1 MRGLEKGMVDGQ
13 VPTASTHRRRRI
25 SLIWIVPV
33 ITALIA
39 GWLAWDTFSKRGPTI
54 TVSFNT
60 AEGLQAGQSQLK
72 YRDVTMGT
80 VKGIK
85 IAPDL
90 SKVLVT
96 IETVREAKPL
106 LTDKTIFWVVKP
118 QLFAGN
124 VQGLDTLL
132 SGSYVGMLPSTAEG
146 KAQHHFVGKEDPP
159 ILQTATAG
167 TTFHLRTKR
176 LGSLSLG
183 SPIFFRDLT
192 VGTVL
197 GWDQSDLLN
206 GVTISAFVR
215 APFDKYV
222 REDSLFWNASG
233 VSLKFSSGG
242 VRVQVESMRA
252 LLIGGIAFDT
262 PAESTGPAVTADHRF
277 PLYANAD
284 AAASAG
290 FGRHMEFVSYFTG
303 SVAGLD
309 PGAEVIF
316 HGLKIGEVT
325 EVGLVYDPKS
335 DSIKVPVH
343 FRVEAARIANIAP
356 VQGVPPGLIAM
367 EMVRRGLRATLQT
380 PNLLLGAKVVALVL
394 MPDAPKAELSRDG
407 DTFVLPSDEGG
418 GFDSITRGA
427 SELLSKINRIDFDAI
442 GASIAGAAKGLDATI
457 NGPELKQTLASL
469 DATMA
474 DLKDL
479 AHKLDADAG
488 PALKRLPAISVQLQE
503 SLTRISRLA
512 GSLNTGYG
520 GDSRFNRDMN
530 RLMLQLTDTARSLR
544 TLTDLL
550 SRNPE
555 ALIQGRT
562 DKGK

>member
-1 MRGLEKGMVDGQ
+1 MVDGQ
-13 VPTASTHRRRRI
+13 VSTAGTHRRRRI
-25 SLIWIVPV
+25 SLIWLVPL

-54 TVSFNT
+54 TISFNT

-72 YRDVTMGT
+72 FRDVTMGT
-80 VKGIK
+80 VKGIR

-96 IETVREAKPL
+96 VETVREAAPL
-106 LTDKTIFWVVKP
+106 LTDKTVFWVVKP

-132 SGSYVGMLPSTAEG
+132 SGSYIGMLPSTKEG
-146 KAQHHFVGKEDPP
+146 KAQREFVGSEDPP
-159 ILQTATAG
+159 ILQTATPG
-167 TTFHLRTKR
+167 TTFQLRTKR

-183 SPIFFRDLT
+183 SPIFFRDLA

-197 GWDQSDLLN
+197 GWDQSDLVN
-206 GVTISAFVR
+206 GVTVSAFVR

-222 REDSLFWNASG
+222 HEDSLFWNASG
-233 VSLKFSSGG
+233 MSLKFASGG
-242 VRVQVESMRA
+242 IRVQIESMRA
-252 LLIGGIAFDT
+252 LLLGGIAFDT
-262 PAESTGPAVTADHRF
+262 PGDSKAAVAAADHRF
-277 PLYANAD
+277 PLYASAD
-284 AAASAG
+284 AAQSAG
-290 FGRHMEFVSYFTG
+290 FGRHMAFVSYFTG

-309 PGAEVIF
+309 PGAEVTF

-325 EVGLVYDPKS
+325 DVDLVYDPKS
-335 DSIKVPVH
+335 DKIKVPVH
-343 FRVEAARIANIAP
+343 FRIEAARIANIAP
-356 VQGVPPGLIAM
+356 VQGIQPGVLAA
-367 EMVRRGLRATLQT
+367 EMVKRGLRATLQT
-380 PNLLLGAKVVALVL
+380 PNMLTGSKVVALVL
-394 MPDAPKAELSRDG
+394 MPEAPAAEMTREG
-407 DTFVLPSDEGG
+407 ETFVLPSDEGG
-418 GFDSITRGA
+418 GFDSIMRGA
-427 SELLSKINRIDFDAI
+427 SELMSKINRIDFDAI
-442 GASIAGAAKGLDATI
+442 GANIASATKGLDSAI

-469 DATMA
+469 NSAML

-479 AHKLDADAG
+479 ARKLDADAG
-488 PALKRLPAISVQLQE
+488 PALKRLPEISAQLQDG
-503 SLTRISRLA
+503 LTKISRLA

-520 GDSRFNRDMN
+520 DDSRFNRDLN
-530 RLMLQLTDTARSLR
+530 RLTVQLSDTARSVR

-555 ALIQGRT
+555 ALIQGRS

>member
-1 MRGLEKGMVDGQ
+1 MVDGQ

-25 SLIWIVPV
+25 SLIWLVPL

-54 TVSFNT
+54 TISFNT

-72 YRDVTMGT
+72 FRDVTMGT
-80 VKGIK
+80 VKGIR

-90 SKVLVT
+90 SKVLITV
-96 IETVREAKPL
+96 ETVREAAPL

-132 SGSYVGMLPSTAEG
+132 SGSYIGMLPSTAEG
-146 KAQHHFVGKEDPP
+146 KAQREFVGSEDPP
-159 ILQTATAG
+159 ILQTATPG
-167 TTFHLRTKR
+167 TTFLLHTKR

-197 GWDQSDLLN
+197 GWDQSNLNN

-233 VSLKFSSGG
+233 MSLKFASGG
-242 VRVQVESMRA
+242 VRVQIESMKA
-252 LLIGGIAFDT
+252 LLLGGIAFDT
-262 PAESTGPAVTADHRF
+262 PPDSKAPLAKADQRF
-277 PLYANAD
+277 PLYANTD
-284 AAASAG
+284 AATSAG

-309 PGAEVIF
+309 PGAEVTF

-325 EVGLVYDPKS
+325 DVDLVYDPKS
-335 DSIKVPVH
+335 DKIRVPVH
-343 FRVEAARIANIAP
+343 FRIEAARIANIAP
-356 VQGVPPGLIAM
+356 IQGIQPGVLAG
-367 EMVRRGLRATLQT
+367 EMVKRGLRATLQT
-380 PNLLLGAKVVALVL
+380 PNMLTGSKVVALVL
-394 MPDAPKAELSRDG
+394 MPEAPPAEMTREG
-407 DTFVLPSDEGG
+407 NTFVLPSDEGG
-418 GFDSITRGA
+418 GFDSIMRGA
-427 SELLSKINRIDFDAI
+427 SDLLSKINRIDFDAI
-442 GASIAGAAKGLDATI
+442 GANIARATKGLDTAI
-457 NGPELKQTLASL
+457 NGPELKQTLTSVSA
-469 DATMA
+469 AMA

-479 AHKLDADAG
+479 AHKLDTDAG
-488 PALKRLPAISVQLQE
+488 PALKRLPEISAQLQDG
-503 SLTRISRLA
+503 LTKISRLA

-520 GDSRFNRDMN
+520 DDSRFNRDLG
-530 RLMLQLTDTARSLR
+530 RLVVQLNDTARSLR
-544 TLTDLL
+544 TLTDML

-555 ALIQGRT
+555 ALIQGRP

>member
-1 MRGLEKGMVDGQ
+1 MNESQ
-13 VPTASTHRRRRI
+13 APTASTHRRRRI

-33 ITALIA
+33 LTALIA

-54 TVSFNT
+54 TISFNT

-80 VKGIK
+80 VKSIR

-90 SKVLVT
+90 SRVLITV
-96 IETVREAKPL
+96 ETVREAASL

-132 SGSYVGMLPSTAEG
+132 SGSYIGMMPSTEKG
-146 KAQHHFVGKEDPP
+146 ESKHEFVGKEDPP
-159 ILQTATAG
+159 ILQTAIPG
-167 TTFHLRTKR
+167 TTFLLHTKR

-197 GWDQSDLLN
+197 GWDQSDLLK
-206 GVTISAFVR
+206 GVTVSAFVR

-222 REDSLFWNASG
+222 HEDSLFWNASG
-233 VSLKFSSGG
+233 VALKFASGG
-242 VRVQVESMRA
+242 VRVEIESMRA
-252 LLIGGIAFDT
+252 LLLGGIAFDT
-262 PAESTGPAVTADHRF
+262 PADSKAPLAKANEQFS
-277 PLYANAD
+277 LYANKD
-284 AAASAG
+284 AATSAG

-303 SVAGLD
+303 SVAGLEA
-309 PGAEVIF
+309 GADVTF
-316 HGLKIGEVT
+316 HGLQIGEVT
-325 EVGLVYDPKS
+325 EVGLVYDPKA
-335 DSIKVPVH
+335 DRVKVPVH
-343 FRVEAARIANIAP
+343 FRLEAARIANIAT
-356 VQGVPPGLIAM
+356 VQGVTPGLIAA
-367 EMVRRGLRATLQT
+367 EMVKRGLRATLQT
-380 PNLLLGAKVVALVL
+380 PNILTGQKVVALVV
-394 MPDAPKAELSRDG
+394 MPDAPPAELTRQG
-407 DTFVLPSDEGG
+407 DVFVLPSDEGG

-427 SELLSKINRIDFDAI
+427 SELLAKINRIDFDAI
-442 GASIAGAAKGLDATI
+442 GASLARTAKGLDSTI

-469 DATMA
+469 NSTMA

-479 AHKLDADAG
+479 ARKLDTDAG
-488 PALKRLPAISVQLQE
+488 PALKRLPEISAQLQDA
-503 SLTRISRLA
+503 LTRISRLA

-520 GDSRFNRDMN
+520 DDSRFSRDVN
-530 RLMLQLTDTARSLR
+530 RLMVQLTDTARSLR
-544 TLTDLL
+544 SLTDLL

-555 ALIQGRT
+555 ALITGRP

>member
-1 MRGLEKGMVDGQ
+1 MVDGQ
-13 VPTASTHRRRRI
+13 VPTASAHRRRRI
-25 SLIWIVPV
+25 SLIWLVPLV
-33 ITALIA
+33 TALIA

-54 TVSFNT
+54 TISFNT

-80 VKGIK
+80 VKGIR

-90 SKVLVT
+90 SKVLIT
-96 IETVREAKPL
+96 IETVREAAPL
-106 LTDKTIFWVVKP
+106 LTDKTVFWVVKP

-132 SGSYVGMLPSTAEG
+132 SGSYIGMLPSTAEG
-146 KAQHHFVGKEDPP
+146 KAQRDFVGSEDPP
-159 ILQTATAG
+159 ILQTATPG
-167 TTFHLRTKR
+167 TTFQLRTKR

-197 GWDQSDLLN
+197 GWDQSDLVN
-206 GVTISAFVR
+206 GVTVSAFVR

-222 REDSLFWNASG
+222 REDALFWNASG
-233 VSLKFSSGG
+233 MSLKFASGG
-242 VRVQVESMRA
+242 IRVQIESMRA
-252 LLIGGIAFDT
+252 LLLGGIAFDT
-262 PAESTGPAVTADHRF
+262 PADSKAPVATADHRF
-277 PLYANAD
+277 PLYASAD
-284 AAASAG
+284 AAQSAG
-290 FGRHMEFVSYFTG
+290 FGRHMAFVSYFTG

-309 PGAEVIF
+309 PGAEVTF

-325 EVGLVYDPKS
+325 DVDLVYDPKS
-335 DSIKVPVH
+335 DKIRVPVH
-343 FRVEAARIANIAP
+343 FRIEAARIANIAP
-356 VQGVPPGLIAM
+356 VQGIAPGVLAG
-367 EMVRRGLRATLQT
+367 EMVKRGLRATLQT
-380 PNLLLGAKVVALVL
+380 PNMLTGSKIVALVL
-394 MPDAPKAELSRDG
+394 LPEAPAAQMTTEG

-418 GFDSITRGA
+418 GFDSIMRGA
-427 SELLSKINRIDFDAI
+427 SELMSKINRIDFDAI
-442 GASIAGAAKGLDATI
+442 GANIASATKGLDSAI

-469 DATMA
+469 NSAML

-479 AHKLDADAG
+479 ARKLDADAG
-488 PALKRLPAISVQLQE
+488 PALKRLPEISAQLQDG
-503 SLTRISRLA
+503 LTKISRLA

-520 GDSRFNRDMN
+520 DDSRFNRDLN
-530 RLMLQLTDTARSLR
+530 RLTVQLSDTARSVR

-555 ALIQGRT
+555 ALIQGRS

>member
-1 MRGLEKGMVDGQ
+1 MADGQ
-13 VPTASTHRRRRI
+13 APTASTHRRRRI

-33 ITALIA
+33 LTALIA
-39 GWLAWDTFSKRGPTI
+39 GWLAWDSFSKRGPTI
-54 TVSFNT
+54 TISFNT

-72 YRDVTMGT
+72 YRDVTLGT
-80 VKGIK
+80 VKSIR

-90 SKVLVT
+90 AKVLITV
-96 IETVREAKPL
+96 ETVREAAPL

-132 SGSYVGMLPSTAEG
+132 SGSYIGMLPSTEEG
-146 KAQHHFVGKEDPP
+146 KSQHHFVGKEDPP
-159 ILQTATAG
+159 ILQTAIPG

-206 GVTISAFVR
+206 GVTVHAFVR

-222 REDSLFWNASG
+222 RTDSLFWNASG
-233 VSLKFSSGG
+233 VSLKLASGG
-242 VRVQVESMRA
+242 VRVEIESMRA
-252 LLIGGIAFDT
+252 LLLGGIAFDT
-262 PAESTGPAVTADHRF
+262 SVDSKAPVAKADSQF
-277 PLYANAD
+277 PLYANKD
-284 AAASAG
+284 AATSAG
-290 FGRHMEFVSYFTG
+290 FGKHMEFMTYFAG
-303 SVAGLD
+303 SVAGLEA
-309 PGAEVIF
+309 GADVTF

-325 EVGLVYDPKS
+325 DVELVYDRKA
-335 DSIKVPVH
+335 DRVHVPVH
-343 FRVEAARIANIAP
+343 FRVEADRIANIAP
-356 VQGVPPGLIAM
+356 VLGLPTGTIAT

-380 PNLLLGAKVVALVL
+380 PNIITGQKVVALVV
-394 MPDAPKAELSRDG
+394 MPDAPPAELGRQG
-407 DTFVLPSDEGG
+407 DLFILPSDEGG

-442 GASIAGAAKGLDATI
+442 GASLTRTAKGLDSVV
-457 NGPELKQTLASL
+457 NGPELKQTLVSL
-469 DATMA
+469 NSTMA

-479 AHKLDADAG
+479 ARKLDTDAG
-488 PALKRLPAISVQLQE
+488 PALKRLPEISAQLQDA
-503 SLTRISRLA
+503 LTRISRLA

-520 GDSRFNRDMN
+520 DDSRFSRDVN
-530 RLMLQLTDTARSLR
+530 RLMVQLTDTARSLR
-544 TLTDLL
+544 SLTDLL

-555 ALIQGRT
+555 ALITGRP

>member
-1 MRGLEKGMVDGQ
+1 MVEGQ

-25 SLIWIVPV
+25 SLIWLVPLV
-33 ITALIA
+33 TALIA

-54 TVSFNT
+54 VVSFDT

-72 YRDVTMGT
+72 FRDVTMGT
-80 VKGIK
+80 VKAIK
-85 IAPDL
+85 VAPDL

-96 IETVREAKPL
+96 VETVREAAPL

-132 SGSYVGMLPSTAEG
+132 SGSYVGMLPSTEQG
-146 KAQHHFVGKEDPP
+146 KAQREFVGKEDPP
-159 ILQTATAG
+159 ILQTATPG
-167 TTFHLRTKR
+167 TTFRLHTKR

-197 GWDQSDLLN
+197 GWDQSNLN
-206 GVTISAFVR
+206 DGVTVSAFVR

-222 REDSLFWNASG
+222 HEDSLFWNASG
-233 VSLKFSSGG
+233 VSLKFQSGG
-242 VRVQVESMRA
+242 VRFQVESMKA
-252 LLIGGIAFDT
+252 LLLGGVAFDT
-262 PAESTGPAVTADHRF
+262 PVDSKAPVAKAENRF

-284 AAASAG
+284 AATSAG
-290 FGRHMEFVSYFTG
+290 FGRHMQFVSYFTG
-303 SVAGLD
+303 S
-309 PGAEVIF
+309 
-316 HGLKIGEVT
+316 VT
-325 EVGLVYDPKS
+325 EVGLVYDPKT
-335 DSIKVPVH
+335 DKIRVPVH
-343 FRVEAARIANIAP
+343 FRVEALRIANVAP
-356 VQGVPPGLIAM
+356 MQGIPPGVIAT

-380 PNLLLGAKVVALVL
+380 PNILTGSKVVALVL
-394 MPDAPKAELSRDG
+394 MPEAPKAEMTRDG
-407 DTFVLPSDEGG
+407 EAFVLPSDEGG

-442 GASIAGAAKGLDATI
+442 GANIASAAKGLDATI

-469 DATMA
+469 NATMA
-474 DLKDL
+474 DVKDI
-479 AHKLDADAG
+479 AHKLDTDAG
-488 PALKRLPAISVQLQE
+488 PALKRLPEISVQLQE

-520 GDSRFNRDMN
+520 DDSRFYRDMS
-530 RLMLQLTDTARSLR
+530 RLMVQLNDTARSLR
-544 TLTDLL
+544 TLTDML

-555 ALIQGRT
+555 ALIQGRS

>member
-1 MRGLEKGMVDGQ
+1 MVDGQ
-13 VPTASTHRRRRI
+13 VPTAGTHRRRRI
-25 SLIWIVPV
+25 SLIWLVPLV
-33 ITALIA
+33 TALIA

-54 TVSFNT
+54 TISFNT

-72 YRDVTMGT
+72 FRDVTMGT
-80 VKGIK
+80 VRSIR

-96 IETVREAKPL
+96 VETVREATPL
-106 LTDKTIFWVVKP
+106 LTDKTVFWVVKP

-132 SGSYVGMLPSTAEG
+132 SGSYIGMLPSTTEG
-146 KAQHHFVGKEDPP
+146 QARREFVGSEDPP
-159 ILQTATAG
+159 ILQTAVPG
-167 TTFHLRTKR
+167 TTFQLRTKR

-197 GWDQSDLLN
+197 GWDQSDLVN
-206 GVTISAFVR
+206 GVTVSAFVR

-233 VSLKFSSGG
+233 MSLKFASGG
-242 VRVQVESMRA
+242 VRVQIESMRA
-252 LLIGGIAFDT
+252 LLLGGIAFDT
-262 PAESTGPAVTADHRF
+262 PADSKAPVATAERRF

-284 AAASAG
+284 AAQSAG
-290 FGRHMEFVSYFTG
+290 YGRHMEFVTYFTG

-309 PGAEVIF
+309 PGAEVTF

-325 EVGLVYDPKS
+325 DVDLVYDPKT
-335 DSIKVPVH
+335 DKIRVPVH
-343 FRVEAARIANIAP
+343 FRIEAARIANIAP
-356 VQGVPPGLIAM
+356 MQGIPPGVLAA
-367 EMVRRGLRATLQT
+367 EMVKRGLRATLQT
-380 PNLLLGAKVVALVL
+380 PNMLTGSKVVALVL
-394 MPDAPKAELSRDG
+394 MPQAPAAEMTREG
-407 DTFVLPSDEGG
+407 NVFVLPSDEGG
-418 GFDSITRGA
+418 GFDSIMRGA
-427 SELLSKINRIDFDAI
+427 SDLLSKINRIDFDAI
-442 GASIAGAAKGLDATI
+442 GTSIASAAKGLDTTI

-469 DATMA
+469 NSAMA
-474 DLKDL
+474 DLKDI
-479 AHKLDADAG
+479 AHRLDTDAG
-488 PALKRLPAISVQLQE
+488 PALKRLPEISVQLQDG
-503 SLTRISRLA
+503 LTKISRLA
-512 GSLNTGYG
+512 GSLNAGYG
-520 GDSRFNRDMN
+520 DDSRFNRDLS
-530 RLMLQLTDTARSLR
+530 RLVVQLNDTARSLR

-555 ALIQGRT
+555 ALIRGRT

>member
-1 MRGLEKGMVDGQ
+1 MVDGQ

-80 VKGIK
+80 VKGIR

-96 IETVREAKPL
+96 IETIREAAPL

-118 QLFAGN
+118 QLFAGS

-132 SGSYVGMLPSTAEG
+132 SGSYIGMIPSTEKG
-146 KAQHHFVGKEDPP
+146 KAQHDFVGKEDPP
-159 ILQTATAG
+159 ILQTATPG

-183 SPIFFRDLT
+183 SPIFFRDLN

-206 GVTISAFVR
+206 GVTVSAFVR

-222 REDSLFWNASG
+222 HEDSLFWNASG
-233 VSLKFSSGG
+233 VSLKFSSSG
-242 VRVQVESMRA
+242 VRLQVESIRA
-252 LLIGGIAFDT
+252 LLLGGIAFDT
-262 PAESTGPAVTADHRF
+262 PADSKAAVAGADRRF
-277 PLYANAD
+277 GLYDNAD

-325 EVGLVYDPKS
+325 EVGLVFDPKR
-335 DSIKVPVH
+335 DRIMVPVH
-343 FRVEAARIANIAP
+343 FRIEAARIANIAS
-356 VQGVPPGLIAM
+356 VQGAPTGTIAA
-367 EMVRRGLRATLQT
+367 EMVQRGLRATLET
-380 PNLLLGAKVVALVL
+380 PNLLLGAKVVSLVF
-394 MPDAPKAELSRDG
+394 MPEAPKAELSREG
-407 DTFVLPSDEGG
+407 DIFVLPSEEGG

-427 SELLSKINRIDFDAI
+427 SELLSKINRIDFDSI
-442 GASIAGAAKGLDATI
+442 GASIARSAKGLDSVI
-457 NGPELKQTLASL
+457 NGPELKQTLASIN
-469 DATMA
+469 AAMA
-474 DLKDL
+474 DLKDV
-479 AHKLDADAG
+479 AHKLDTDAG
-488 PALKRLPAISVQLQE
+488 PALKRLPEISLQLQDG
-503 SLTRISRLA
+503 LTRISRLA

-520 GDSRFNRDMN
+520 DDSRFNRDLN
-530 RLMLQLTDTARSLR
+530 RLTVQLTDTARSVR

-555 ALIQGRT
+555 ALIQGRP

>member
-1 MRGLEKGMVDGQ
+1 MVEGQ

-25 SLIWIVPV
+25 SLIWLVPLV
-33 ITALIA
+33 TALIA

-54 TVSFNT
+54 TVSFDT

-72 YRDVTMGT
+72 FRDVTMGT

-85 IAPDL
+85 VAPDL

-96 IETVREAKPL
+96 IETVREATPL

-146 KAQHHFVGKEDPP
+146 KPQREFVGKEDPP
-159 ILQTATAG
+159 ILQTAIPG
-167 TTFHLRTKR
+167 TTFRLHTKR

-197 GWDQSDLLN
+197 GWDQSNLN
-206 GVTISAFVR
+206 DGVTVSAFVR

-222 REDSLFWNASG
+222 HDDSLFWNASG
-233 VSLKFSSGG
+233 VSLKFQSGG
-242 VRVQVESMRA
+242 IRVQVESMKA
-252 LLIGGIAFDT
+252 LLLGGIAFDT
-262 PAESTGPAVTADHRF
+262 PVDSKAPLAKAEQRF

-284 AAASAG
+284 AATSAG
-290 FGRHMEFVSYFTG
+290 FGRHMQFVSYFTG

-309 PGAEVIF
+309 PGAEVTF
-316 HGLKIGEVT
+316 HGIKIGEVT
-325 EVGLVYDPKS
+325 DVGLVYDPKS
-335 DSIKVPVH
+335 DRIRVPVR
-343 FRVEAARIANIAP
+343 FRVEAQRIANIAS
-356 VQGVPPGLIAM
+356 VQGVPPALIAG
-367 EMVRRGLRATLQT
+367 EMVRRGLRVTLQT
-380 PNLLLGAKVVALVL
+380 PNMLTGSKVVALVL
-394 MPDAPKAELSRDG
+394 MPEAPKAEMMRDG
-407 DTFVLPSDEGG
+407 EAFVLPSDESG

-427 SELLSKINRIDFDAI
+427 GELLSKINRIDFDAI
-442 GASIAGAAKGLDATI
+442 GASIASAAKGLDTTI

-469 DATMA
+469 NATMA
-474 DLKDL
+474 DLKDI
-479 AHKLDADAG
+479 AHKLDTDAG
-488 PALKRLPAISVQLQE
+488 PALKRLPEISVQLQE

-520 GDSRFNRDMN
+520 DDSRFYRDMS
-530 RLMLQLTDTARSLR
+530 RLMVQLNDTARSLR

-555 ALIQGRT
+555 ALIKGRT
-562 DKGK
+562 DKGN

>member
-1 MRGLEKGMVDGQ
+1 MVDGQ

-25 SLIWIVPV
+25 SLIWLVPLL
-33 ITALIA
+33 TALIA

-54 TVSFNT
+54 TISFNS

-72 YRDVTMGT
+72 FRDVTMGT
-80 VKGIK
+80 VKSIR

-96 IETVREAKPL
+96 VETIREAAPL
-106 LTDKTIFWVVKP
+106 LTEKTIFWVVKP

-132 SGSYVGMLPSTAEG
+132 SGSYIGMLPSTAEA
-146 KAQHHFVGKEDPP
+146 KAQREFVGNEDPP
-159 ILQTATAG
+159 ILQTAIPG

-197 GWDQSDLLN
+197 GWDQSDLVN
-206 GVTISAFVR
+206 GVTVSAFVR

-233 VSLKFSSGG
+233 MSLKFASGG
-242 VRVQVESMRA
+242 VRVQIESMRA
-252 LLIGGIAFDT
+252 LLLGGIAFDT
-262 PAESTGPAVTADHRF
+262 PADSKAPVAKADEKF

-284 AAASAG
+284 AAQSAG
-290 FGRHMEFVSYFTG
+290 FGRHMELVTYFTG

-309 PGAEVIF
+309 TGAEVTF

-325 EVGLVYDPKS
+325 NVDLVYDRKS

-343 FRVEAARIANIAP
+343 FRVEGARISNIAS
-356 VQGVPPGLIAM
+356 VQGIPPAVIVG
-367 EMVRRGLRATLQT
+367 EMVKRGMRATLQT
-380 PNLLLGAKVVALVL
+380 PNILTGAKVVALVL
-394 MPDAPKAELSRDG
+394 LPEAPAAQLTREG

-418 GFDSITRGA
+418 GFDSIMRGA
-427 SELLSKINRIDFDAI
+427 SELMSKINRIDFDAI
-442 GASIAGAAKGLDATI
+442 GANIASATKGLDNAI

-469 DATMA
+469 NSAMA

-479 AHKLDADAG
+479 ARKLDTDAG
-488 PALKRLPAISVQLQE
+488 PALKRLPEISAQLQDG
-503 SLTRISRLA
+503 LAKISRLA

-520 GDSRFNRDMN
+520 DDSRFNRDLT
-530 RLMLQLTDTARSLR
+530 RLVAQLSDTARSLR
-544 TLTDLL
+544 TLTDML

-555 ALIQGRT
+555 ALIQGRP

>member
-1 MRGLEKGMVDGQ
+1 MVEGQ

-25 SLIWIVPV
+25 SLVWLVPLV
-33 ITALIA
+33 TALIA

-54 TVSFNT
+54 TVSFDT

-72 YRDVTMGT
+72 FRDVTMGT
-80 VKGIK
+80 VQSIK
-85 IAPDL
+85 VAPDL
-90 SKVLVT
+90 SKVLVK
-96 IETVREAKPL
+96 IETVREAAPL

-146 KAQHHFVGKEDPP
+146 KAQREFVGKEDPP
-159 ILQTATAG
+159 ILQTATPG
-167 TTFHLRTKR
+167 TTFQLHTKR

-183 SPIFFRDLT
+183 SPIFFRDLA

-197 GWDQSDLLN
+197 GWDQSNLN
-206 GVTISAFVR
+206 AGVTVSAFVR
-215 APFDKYV
+215 APFDRYV
-222 REDSLFWNASG
+222 HEDSLFWNASG
-233 VSLKFSSGG
+233 LSLKFQSGG
-242 VRVQVESMRA
+242 VRVQVESMKA
-252 LLIGGIAFDT
+252 LLLGGIAFDT
-262 PAESTGPAVTADHRF
+262 PVDSKTPVAKADQRF

-284 AAASAG
+284 AATSAG

-309 PGAEVIF
+309 PGAEVTF
-316 HGLKIGEVT
+316 HGIKIGEVT
-325 EVGLVYDPKS
+325 DVGLVFDPKS
-335 DSIKVPVH
+335 DRIRVPVH
-343 FRVEAARIANIAP
+343 FRVEALRIANVAP
-356 VQGVPPGLIAM
+356 MQGIPPGVIAG

-380 PNLLLGAKVVALVL
+380 PNLLTGSKVVALVL
-394 MPDAPKAELSRDG
+394 MPEAPKAEMTRDG
-407 DTFVLPSDEGG
+407 EAFVLPSDEGG

-442 GASIAGAAKGLDATI
+442 GANIASASKGLDTVI

-469 DATMA
+469 NSTMA
-474 DLKDL
+474 DIKDI
-479 AHKLDADAG
+479 AHKLDKDAG
-488 PALKRLPAISVQLQE
+488 PALKRLPEISVQLQE

-520 GDSRFNRDMN
+520 DDSRFYRDMN
-530 RLMLQLTDTARSLR
+530 RLMVQLNDTARSLR

-555 ALIQGRT
+555 ALIQGRS

>member
-1 MRGLEKGMVDGQ
+1 MVEGQ

-25 SLIWIVPV
+25 SLIWLVPLV
-33 ITALIA
+33 TALIA

-54 TVSFNT
+54 VVSFDT

-72 YRDVTMGT
+72 FRDVTMGT
-80 VKGIK
+80 VKAIK
-85 IAPDL
+85 VAPDL

-96 IETVREAKPL
+96 VETVREAAPL

-132 SGSYVGMLPSTAEG
+132 SGSYVGMLPSTEQG
-146 KAQHHFVGKEDPP
+146 KAQREFVGKEDPP
-159 ILQTATAG
+159 ILQTATPG
-167 TTFHLRTKR
+167 TTFRLHTKR

-197 GWDQSDLLN
+197 GWDQSNLN
-206 GVTISAFVR
+206 DGVTVSAFVR

-222 REDSLFWNASG
+222 HEDSLFWNASG
-233 VSLKFSSGG
+233 VSLKFQSGG
-242 VRVQVESMRA
+242 VRFQVESMKA
-252 LLIGGIAFDT
+252 LLLGGVAFDT
-262 PAESTGPAVTADHRF
+262 PVDSKAPVAKAENRF

-284 AAASAG
+284 AATSAG
-290 FGRHMEFVSYFTG
+290 FGRHMQFVSYFTG

-309 PGAEVIF
+309 PGAEVTF
-316 HGLKIGEVT
+316 HGIKIGEVT
-325 EVGLVYDPKS
+325 EVGLVYDPKT
-335 DSIKVPVH
+335 DKIRVPVH
-343 FRVEAARIANIAP
+343 FRVEALRIANVAP
-356 VQGVPPGLIAM
+356 MQGIPPGVIAT

-380 PNLLLGAKVVALVL
+380 PNILTGSKVVALVL
-394 MPDAPKAELSRDG
+394 MPEAPKAEMTRDG
-407 DTFVLPSDEGG
+407 EAFVLPSDEGG

-442 GASIAGAAKGLDATI
+442 GANIASAAKGLDATI

-469 DATMA
+469 NATMA
-474 DLKDL
+474 DVKDI
-479 AHKLDADAG
+479 AHKLDTDAG
-488 PALKRLPAISVQLQE
+488 PALKRLPEISVQLQE

-520 GDSRFNRDMN
+520 DDSRFYRDMS
-530 RLMLQLTDTARSLR
+530 RLMVQLNDTARSLR
-544 TLTDLL
+544 TLTDML

-555 ALIQGRT
+555 ALIQGRS